1 MKNEENL
8 LSFYSAFEVLVQTTK
23 KTVQSINEYFSSVDN
38 FCNYLCAA
46 REENKTIHFV
56 GMGRSGKIAML
67 FGEML
72 KNIGFR
78 VSIIGKSL
86 ARPVSSGDVVC
97 AITGSGWTS
106 FATNALELS
115 IKKRANI
122 LVITGAEQSKAARLA
137 DEFVLLPQGY
147 KKKDVKTFFHAPL
160 TPMGTIFEMMALV
173 VATGIVFAVNSE
185 NHQRGFN
192 EGVNQ
197 LISSSKLTFANFST
211 NKHIIS
217 ETIRIFGSYINNP
230 TKKVFFFG
238 SGVDAIIATI
248 ASIRFVHLKIK
259 VKSAYDWRFRQKDDL
274 LVAISG
280 SGVSTRTLERVTSAK
295 KSNMNIISLTSFP
308 NSIIAKESDIVIE
321 LAGRDRQYD
330 PHLLQI
336 NELDLFTPAFEY
348 VAALYLDSC
357 VAQMAN
363 DQRISEESMRAEH
376 ANIE

>member
-1 MKNEENL
+1 MKNEKNL
-8 LSFYSAFEVLVQTTK
+8 LSFYSAFEVLAHTTK
-23 KTVQSINEYFSSVDN
+23 KTVQGINEYFSPVDN
-38 FCNYLCAA
+38 FCNYLIAA

-86 ARPVSSGDVVC
+86 ARPVNSGDVVC

-115 IKKRANI
+115 IKKHANI
-122 LVITGAEQSKAARLA
+122 LVITGSEQSKAARLA

-147 KKKDVKTFFHAPL
+147 KKKNIKTSFHAPL

-173 VATGIVFAVNSE
+173 VATGIVFGVNSE
-185 NHQRGFN
+185 NHQIGFN
-192 EGVNQ
+192 EGVNE
-197 LISSSKLTFANFST
+197 LISSSKLTFASFLANDD
-211 NKHIIS
+211 IIS
-217 ETIRIFGSYINNP
+217 ETIGIFGSYINNP
-230 TKKVFFFG
+230 ARKVFFFG
-238 SGVDAIIATI
+238 SGIDAIIATM
-248 ASIRFVHLKIK
+248 ASIRFAHLKIN
-259 VKSAYDWRFRQKDDL
+259 VKSSYDWRFRRKDDL

-295 KSNMNIISLTSFP
+295 ESNMRVISLTSFP
-308 NSIIAKESDIVIE
+308 DSIIAKKSDIVNK
-321 LAGRDRQYD
+321 LVGRDRQYD
-330 PHLLQI
+330 PHLRQI

-363 DQRISEESMRAEH
+363 NQGITEESMRAEH

>member
-1 MKNEENL
+1 MKNEEDL
-8 LSFYSAFEVLVQTTK
+8 LSFYSAFEVLTQTTK
-23 KTVQSINEYFSSVDN
+23 KTVQAINEYFSPLDN
-38 FCNYLCAA
+38 FCNYLSTAK
-46 REENKTIHFV
+46 EENNTIHFV

-86 ARPVSSGDVVC
+86 ARPVNSGDVVC
-97 AITGSGWTS
+97 AITGSGWTT
-106 FATNALELS
+106 FVTNALELS
-115 IKKRANI
+115 IKKQAKI

-147 KKKDVKTFFHAPL
+147 RKERLKSFFHAPL
-160 TPMGTIFEMMALV
+160 TPMGTIFELMTLV
-173 VATGIVFAVNSE
+173 VATGIVFGVDND

-192 EGVNQ
+192 EGVNE
-197 LISSSKLTFANFST
+197 LISSSKMTFANFT
-211 NKHIIS
+211 KNNEVIS
-217 ETIRIFGSYINNP
+217 ETISIFEDYMNQP
-230 TKKVFFFG
+230 RKKVYFFG
-238 SGVDAIIATI
+238 SGIDAIIATI
-248 ASIRFVHLKIK
+248 ASIRFVHLKIN
-259 VKSAYDWRFRQKDDL
+259 VKSTYDWRFRRKGDL

-280 SGVSTRTLERVTSAK
+280 SGISTRTLERVMSAES
-295 KSNMNIISLTSFP
+295 SNMKIISLTSFP
-308 NSIIAKESDIVIE
+308 DSIIAKKSDIIIE
-321 LAGRDRQYD
+321 LAGRDHQYD
-330 PHLLQI
+330 SHLLQI

-363 DQRISEESMRAEH
+363 DLGITEESMRAEH